1 VTLLPHGGY
10 EHPSLKLMTLG
21 VNDWPRSVRG
31 GCGESSNSGKG
42 DISLHNFDKYELLTK
57 DDEDIGSSSIF
68 AKLVQETNRG
78 SPVESAYFGGSWQ
91 MRGWNFLGSD
101 MKSDEIVH
109 LVQNDASHEC
119 ILSFGQEEADK
130 YPELPSG
137 SSTSF
142 CNLPAKV
149 HSGFRDQLLA
159 SLSSDDYLANIKP
172 KLSHCATIAVTG
184 HSKGGAIATLF
195 AACANNGAIAG
206 GNKDFELLDWWTYRP
221 AARHSR
227 CIVPN
232 LSKGSNSSVGNEE
245 LRAAAATFFN
255 VSISEDQSLW
265 TNNAMTPYLGSTFR
279 LTSVAIDTYN
289 SFNRAIEY
297 LVTNMIVKW
306 RMDAGPCGSF
316 ASMHETMIGSESG
329 GESFISGFVSRS
341 SWIENGY
348 KHRGPGTK
356 HENDDWGL
364 MTVTEATETRLVVKY
379 WSYMKD
385 HLTLTF
391 EL

>member
-1 VTLLPHGGY
+1 MLVALQCCLFSTIAGVRLSRGADRLRRVKFLVTYGAPKAAAEPLQDATSEDGCFEGWRVVAETECGCRNPFAWGNCEVKKVCKDPVTQLPHGGY
-10 EHPSLKLMTLG
+10 EHPSLKLMTLF
-21 VNDWPRSVRG
+21 VNHWPKSVRG

-68 AKLVQETNRG
+68 AKLVQETNRR

-206 GNKDFELLDWWTYRP
+206 GNKDFELLNWWTR
-221 AARHSR
+221 R
-227 CIVPN
+227 
-232 LSKGSNSSVGNEE
+232 
-245 LRAAAATFFN
+245 
-255 VSISEDQSLW
+255 
-265 TNNAMTPYLGSTFR
+265 
-279 LTSVAIDTYN
+279 
-289 SFNRAIEY
+289 
-297 LVTNMIVKW
+297 
-306 RMDAGPCGSF
+306 
-316 ASMHETMIGSESG
+316 
-329 GESFISGFVSRS
+329 
-341 SWIENGY
+341 
-348 KHRGPGTK
+348 
-356 HENDDWGL
+356 
-364 MTVTEATETRLVVKY
+364 
-379 WSYMKD
+379 
-385 HLTLTF
+385 
-391 EL
+391 